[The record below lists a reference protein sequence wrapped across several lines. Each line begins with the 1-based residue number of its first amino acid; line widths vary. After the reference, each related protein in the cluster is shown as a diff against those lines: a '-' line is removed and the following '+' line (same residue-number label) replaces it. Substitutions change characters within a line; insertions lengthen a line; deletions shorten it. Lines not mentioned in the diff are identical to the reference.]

1 MATEKTMIDKERKR
15 AGVTLS
21 SRQCEAIEAL
31 LNNPSVSEA
40 ARAIGMPTKKLARLL
55 EDPVFD
61 AEYEAAT
68 RAAYNHQM
76 TCLRQG
82 ATLGVKSAVK
92 IMHMGG
98 KLADRLKAA
107 HILIR
112 LAADDKELREF
123 AVAARKLELA
133 LRQAPVSASDGAPAR
148 APGTGHGARSAHK
161 RKQAIGA
168 LLAQR
173 TLADAARATGDSV
186 QTLCRWLNQPAFR
199 AEFAAAARAVW
210 GEAMMIVR
218 RQLPQAIT
226 LQKNFMVDP
235 AAPDAIHLQALSYV
249 LGETKVDQMAGL
261 RDRIAK
267 LTGADDEPAARAKTI
282 PRSLYRKVQRL
293 KDGLR
298 QATGPAVIAPVFM
311 HAVDGRPAG
320 TSVRGPDGRRVWLDP
335 PPGCRAGELVEEEA
349 A

>member
-1 MATEKTMIDKERKR
+1 MM
-15 AGVTLS
+15 LS
-21 SRQCEAIEAL
+21 AKQCEAIEAL

-55 EDPVFD
+55 KDPVLE

-82 ATLGVKSAVK
+82 AILGVKSAVK
-92 IMHMGG
+92 IMHTGA
-98 KLADRLKAA
+98 KPADRLKAA
-107 HILIR
+107 NILIR
-112 LAADDKELREF
+112 LAEDDKELREF

-133 LRQAPVSASDGAPAR
+133 APSAPASESEGAPAK
-148 APGTGHGARSAHK
+148 APGTGHGARSARK
-161 RKQAIGA
+161 RKQAIPA
-168 LLAQR
+168 LLTQR
-173 TLADAARATGDSV
+173 TLADAARVTGYSV
-186 QTLCRWLNQPAFR
+186 QTLCRWMNQPVFA
-199 AEFAAAARAVW
+199 AELAAAARAAW

-235 AAPDAIHLQALSYV
+235 AVPDAIHLQALSCV
-249 LGETKVDQMAGL
+249 LRETKADQNAAL
-261 RDRIAK
+261 RERLAK
-267 LTGADDEPAARAKTI
+267 LTGADDEPAARAKTV

-298 QATGPAVIAPVFM
+298 QATGPVVIAPVFM